1 MSKDSIQ
8 TKTEID
14 KDVNQIVDD
23 MTLFDDDLMTLVFN
37 KNIPAT
43 ELILRIIMGRNIRVI
58 RVDAQEEM
66 RSPVV
71 DGRDIT
77 LDILAIDE
85 DGEEIDIE
93 VQGNSEGSHVRRA
106 RFHSAVLDSRMLKEG
121 DPFKILKDSYV
132 IFIYK
137 HDKFSAG
144 LPIYRSDRVVLETGK
159 PMNDGSHIIYVNGS
173 YKGDDEI
180 GKLMHDFNAKSS
192 KDMNYKVL
200 AEGLHHFK
208 ETKEGRD
215 SMCEAVEKYAEKK
228 AGEKLVNSVQAL
240 MESMKLTLEQ
250 ALDTLKI
257 QDEDRTYII
266 QQLQK

>member
-1 MSKDSIQ
+1 MSKDLIQ

-43 ELILRIIMGRNIRVI
+43 ELILRIIMGRKIRVI

-180 GKLMHDFNAKSS
+180 GRLMHDFNAKSS
-192 KDMNYKVL
+192 KDMNYKEL

-228 AGEKLVNSVQAL
+228 AEQTSINHVRAL
-240 MESMKLTLEQ
+240 MDSMKMTLEQ
-250 ALDTLKI
+250 ALNALNI
-257 QDEDRTYII
+257 QEEDRSVII

>member
-66 RSPVV
+66 RSPVI

-121 DPFKILKDSYV
+121 DPFKILKDSYI

-137 HDKFSAG
+137 HDKFSA
-144 LPIYRSDRVVLETGK
+144 
-159 PMNDGSHIIYVNGS
+159 
-173 YKGDDEI
+173 
-180 GKLMHDFNAKSS
+180 
-192 KDMNYKVL
+192 
-200 AEGLHHFK
+200 
-208 ETKEGRD
+208 
-215 SMCEAVEKYAEKK
+215 
-228 AGEKLVNSVQAL
+228 
-240 MESMKLTLEQ
+240 
-250 ALDTLKI
+250 
-257 QDEDRTYII
+257 
-266 QQLQK
+266 

>member
-106 RFHSAVLDSRMLKEG
+106 RFHS
-121 DPFKILKDSYV
+121 
-132 IFIYK
+132 
-137 HDKFSAG
+137 
-144 LPIYRSDRVVLETGK
+144 TG
-159 PMNDGSHIIYVNGS
+159 
-173 YKGDDEI
+173 
-180 GKLMHDFNAKSS
+180 F
-192 KDMNYKVL
+192 
-200 AEGLHHFK
+200 
-208 ETKEGRD
+208 
-215 SMCEAVEKYAEKK
+215 
-228 AGEKLVNSVQAL
+228 
-240 MESMKLTLEQ
+240 
-250 ALDTLKI
+250 
-257 QDEDRTYII
+257 
-266 QQLQK
+266 